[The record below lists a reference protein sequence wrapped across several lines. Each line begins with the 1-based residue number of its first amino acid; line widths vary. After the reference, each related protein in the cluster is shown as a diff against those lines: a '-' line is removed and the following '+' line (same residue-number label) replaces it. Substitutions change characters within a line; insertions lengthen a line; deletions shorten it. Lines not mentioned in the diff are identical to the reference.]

1 MKKQLLF
8 LSLLGVSSYMFSQIT
23 VAENNNVGIGT
34 DKDYVPESNLEIGVS
49 KKTGSPSEEMEA
61 KRLSLAPVT
70 HSGANWIFTVRDNN
84 PHANLDIGY
93 GLNKNISFRHD
104 GHTIVRKSL
113 TVEGTDFILGGD
125 DGRDIGTKTSQ
136 RALVHGG
143 DDRLVINY
151 TGDFEGGTRISGSEL
166 LIDGNV
172 GIGTTTP
179 KAKLDVNGSII
190 LDKGGDNYMTI
201 DPSVNVSSLN
211 PGGTTGGASI
221 TNRKY
226 GHLLMDIYG
235 NDNADSFAIRTD
247 SNQDGTLDKIAFVV
261 NNLGNVIS
269 FGTLTVGTTQNHTNL
284 AVNGQ
289 IFLNQTRI
297 HPDYVFQKYYQGKS
311 SIKDDYSM
319 PTLEEVEAFTKEH
332 NHLPDVPSY
341 EEVQKEG
348 GIDLGQ
354 MTNVLLQKIEELT
367 LYTIEQQKLIKNQQ
381 ELLEEHKEALKAQK
395 EELKNQAL
403 EIEKLKIKR

>member
-1 MKKQLLF
+1 MKKRLLF

-34 DKDYVPESNLEIGVS
+34 PKDYVPKYSQLYIKQGDS
-49 KKTGSPSEEMEA
+49 MGEE
-61 KRLSLAPVT
+61 
-70 HSGANWIFTVRDNN
+70 HSYSD
-84 PHANLDIGY
+84 
-93 GLNKNISFRHD
+93 
-104 GHTIVRKSL
+104 L
-113 TVEGTDFILGGD
+113 TVEDGGHGMISILTPNNKTGFYSFSDTDDDFVGGIQYD
-125 DGRDIGTKTSQ
+125 HSI
-136 RALVHGG
+136 
-143 DDRLVINY
+143 DRMVFRVNNMN
-151 TGDFEGGTRISGSEL
+151 DNM
-166 LIDGNV
+166 LIASNGNV

-190 LDKGGDNYMTI
+190 LNKGGDNYMTI
-201 DPSVNVSSLN
+201 DPNVNVSSLN

-235 NDNADSFAIRTD
+235 NDNADSFAVRTD

-381 ELLEEHKEALKAQK
+381 ELLEEHKETLKAQE
-395 EELKNQAL
+395 EELKKQAL
-403 EIEKLKIKR
+403 EIEKLKIKK